1 MVNLIVFFVCA
12 IICILGATGVVF
24 SRNPV
29 HSALSLVA
37 TLFGIAVLFVQMAAQ
52 FLAAVQVI
60 VYTGAIV
67 VLILFVIMLLGVD
80 KEEDIDDEPL
90 AGQRVSAYIVA
101 GVTIVGLV
109 VLLGLAGF
117 NDANSNQ
124 RTGWGASTAAL
135 VTGDKSVT
143 APLSTSLATTRRGD
157 VVENADPD
165 NIKTLGR
172 LLFTK
177 YVFAFEVT
185 GLLLTIAV
193 VGAVV
198 MARRPTDLVP
208 QPDEPA
214 SMDDD
219 FMADVEA
226 ESSGAH

>member
-1 MVNLIVFFVCA
+1 MVNMIVFLVCA

-90 AGQRVSAYIVA
+90 AGQRVSAYLVA

-117 NDANSNQ
+117 NDPNNERRGLGVA
-124 RTGWGASTAAL
+124 TADL

-143 APLSTSLATTRRGD
+143 APLSTSMATTGRGD

-198 MARRPTDLVP
+198 MARRPTDLVAP
-208 QPDEPA
+208 PEEPA
-214 SMDDD
+214 SMEDD